1 MLFFT
6 LATIFFTYV
15 MSQNNKFMPVD
26 TLDLSMYSGR
36 WYEVYQDT
44 FDMSFQGEG
53 TSCAVADYMMTTNNI
68 TVVNSQFNKYNR
80 VEQISG
86 YAYYEPGNSGG
97 DLSVSLQGVPG
108 GDKPYWV
115 ISLGP
120 VVNKQYQYSIVS
132 DPKRLSLFVLTR
144 DVETFYKDY
153 DKQVLDILADFGYTK
168 YINKPLPMSQE
179 GCDYTRFDKF
189 VHETF
194 KGVDCGTCGTAYQ
207 TCCIGFAVDG
217 YPCDC
222 HLQEGGTGE
231 AGSNCGDCG
240 TGYAAC
246 CIGYAADGYPCQCDV
261 M

>member
-36 WYEVYQDT
+36 LYEVYQDT